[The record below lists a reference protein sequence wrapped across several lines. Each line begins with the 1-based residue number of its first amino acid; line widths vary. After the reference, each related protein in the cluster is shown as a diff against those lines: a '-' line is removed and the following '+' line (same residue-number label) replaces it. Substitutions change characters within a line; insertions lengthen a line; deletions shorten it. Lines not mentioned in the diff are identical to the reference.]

1 MCCDKLAKID
11 VDDCRAQRGSGIRLS
26 LSHRVKSAGF
36 TLLELMMTLAI
47 LAILLAVA
55 IPSFRDTIIHTQRR
69 AALSSIND
77 ALALARTE
85 AVTRSAPV
93 ILCAS
98 ANHTACSNQN
108 LWERGFIVTI
118 GGTPE
123 QVWQSVDQGISIRA
137 FGFSSTSAI
146 TFGVEGDLVAGG
158 SVIVCDEQGDSE
170 AIGVI
175 INVSGLSRIAT
186 DSDGNGV
193 VEDHTG
199 ADVECPA

>member
-1 MCCDKLAKID
+1 MYCDKLATTYLQGS
-11 VDDCRAQRGSGIRLS
+11 RAMRDGRRASPLS
-26 LSHRVKSAGF
+26 SSIKAGGF

-47 LAILLAVA
+47 LSILIAVA
-55 IPSFRDTIIHTQRR
+55 VPSFRDAVSNSQRR
-69 AALSSIND
+69 AALSSVND
-77 ALALARTE
+77 AIALARTE

-98 ANHTACSNQN
+98 ANHIACSNQN
-108 LWERGFIVTI
+108 LWERGFIVTM

-123 QVWQSVDQGISIRA
+123 QVWQSFEPGISIRA
-137 FGFSSTSAI
+137 FGFSTTSAI
-146 TFGVEGDLVAGG
+146 TFGAEGDLVNGG
-158 SVIVCDEQGDSE
+158 SVIVCDDRGDSE

-175 INVSGLSRIAT
+175 VNVSGLSRIAT

-199 ADVECPA
+199 VDVECPV